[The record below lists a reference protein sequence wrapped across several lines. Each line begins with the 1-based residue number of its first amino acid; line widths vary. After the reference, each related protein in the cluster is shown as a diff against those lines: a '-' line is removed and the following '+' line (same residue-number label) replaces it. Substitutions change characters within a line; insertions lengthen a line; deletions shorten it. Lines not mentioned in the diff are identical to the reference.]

1 MVSDSD
7 LVTRLRD
14 ILRNSDLD
22 TATAGSVRRLLE
34 EDFKVDLSDRKAFVS
49 EQIDLFLQTLEKE
62 REEIEDDGNGA
73 VEANADDK
81 EEEEEESE
89 SKREKSIK
97 VGRQVKRRGGGGF
110 NKLCSLSTQ
119 LQKVVGAPELAR
131 TEVVKKLWVYIK
143 ENKLQDPNN
152 KRKILCDESLQ
163 ALFGVNSIDMFKMNR
178 ALSKH
183 IWPLGA
189 EDENVKQKIGV
200 EDFKNSEEEEEKE
213 QEQEQEEEEEEEET
227 SIEQQSKE
235 NRSTKADKDVKKRR
249 GGFTKLCSLSPDLQ
263 TFVGVSELARTEV
276 VKKLWAYIREKN
288 LQDPKNRRNIICD
301 EALQVLFRV
310 NSINMFQMNK
320 ALTRHIWP
328 LDEADAKSKEKEK
341 QCEQVEEGEIGYLYP
356 ASCTLFFMTGT
367 LAIYLPET
375 VENKVGCFYDDDFVY
390 RPL

>member
-213 QEQEQEEEEEEEET
+213 QEQEQEHEEEEEEEET

-263 TFVGVSELARTEV
+263 TFVGVSELARTE
-276 VKKLWAYIREKN
+276 
-288 LQDPKNRRNIICD
+288 
-301 EALQVLFRV
+301 
-310 NSINMFQMNK
+310 
-320 ALTRHIWP
+320 
-328 LDEADAKSKEKEK
+328 
-341 QCEQVEEGEIGYLYP
+341 
-356 ASCTLFFMTGT
+356 
-367 LAIYLPET
+367 
-375 VENKVGCFYDDDFVY
+375 
-390 RPL
+390 

>member
-14 ILRNSDLD
+14 LLRNSDLD

-49 EQIDLFLQTLEKE
+49 EQIDIFLQTLEKE
-62 REEIEDDGNGA
+62 REEIEDDGNDA

-81 EEEEEESE
+81 EEEEEEEEEESE
-89 SKREKSIK
+89 RKREKSIK
-97 VGRQVKRRGGGGF
+97 VGREVKRRGGGGF
-110 NKLCSLSTQ
+110 NKICSLSTQ

-131 TEVVKKLWVYIK
+131 TECRLM
-143 ENKLQDPNN
+143 
-152 KRKILCDESLQ
+152 DEKS
-163 ALFGVNSIDMFKMNR
+163 
-178 ALSKH
+178 
-183 IWPLGA
+183 
-189 EDENVKQKIGV
+189 ENVKQKIGV

-213 QEQEQEEEEEEEET
+213 QEQEHEEEEEEEET

-288 LQDPKNRRNIICD
+288 LQDPKNRQNIICD

-328 LDEADAKSKEKEK
+328 LDEADVARYVKHTSKQARGQYCLGLIVIMEGRKKS
-341 QCEQVEEGEIGYLYP
+341 GPSTI
-356 ASCTLFFMTGT
+356 FMALRNFAMLVHNFMG
-367 LAIYLPET
+367 L
-375 VENKVGCFYDDDFVY
+375 
-390 RPL
+390 

>member
-14 ILRNSDLD
+14 LLRNSDLD

-49 EQIDLFLQTLEKE
+49 EQIDIFLQTLEKE
-62 REEIEDDGNGA
+62 REEIEDDGNDA

-81 EEEEEESE
+81 EEEEEEEEEESE
-89 SKREKSIK
+89 RKREKSIK
-97 VGRQVKRRGGGGF
+97 VGREVKRRGGGGF
-110 NKLCSLSTQ
+110 NKICSLSTQ

-131 TEVVKKLWVYIK
+131 TEKKSGCMSVTRLHYCFSQCR
-143 ENKLQDPNN
+143 LM
-152 KRKILCDESLQ
+152 DEKS
-163 ALFGVNSIDMFKMNR
+163 
-178 ALSKH
+178 
-183 IWPLGA
+183 
-189 EDENVKQKIGV
+189 ENVKQKIGV

-213 QEQEQEEEEEEEET
+213 QEQEHEEEEEEEET

-288 LQDPKNRRNIICD
+288 LQDPKNRQNIICD

-328 LDEADAKSKEKEK
+328 LDEADVARYVKHTSKQARGQYCLGLIVIMEGRKKS
-341 QCEQVEEGEIGYLYP
+341 GPSTI
-356 ASCTLFFMTGT
+356 FMALRNFAMLVHNFMG
-367 LAIYLPET
+367 L
-375 VENKVGCFYDDDFVY
+375 
-390 RPL
+390 

>member
-183 IWPLGA
+183 IWPLG
-189 EDENVKQKIGV
+189 
-200 EDFKNSEEEEEKE
+200 
-213 QEQEQEEEEEEEET
+213 
-227 SIEQQSKE
+227 
-235 NRSTKADKDVKKRR
+235 
-249 GGFTKLCSLSPDLQ
+249 
-263 TFVGVSELARTEV
+263 V

-328 LDEADAKSKEKEK
+328 LDEADGIFLINLLLSLKVASINSRYLTWSSPSK
-341 QCEQVEEGEIGYLYP
+341 YLNIHIFH
-356 ASCTLFFMTGT
+356 SS
-367 LAIYLPET
+367 LA
-375 VENKVGCFYDDDFVY
+375 F
-390 RPL
+390 